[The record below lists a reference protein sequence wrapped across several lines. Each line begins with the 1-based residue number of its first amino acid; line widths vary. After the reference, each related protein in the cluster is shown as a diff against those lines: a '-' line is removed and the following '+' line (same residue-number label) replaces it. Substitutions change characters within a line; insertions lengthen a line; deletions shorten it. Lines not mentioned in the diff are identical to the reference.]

1 MPSRAIKQLIHNQQ
15 ILTATASMSV
25 SDAAAAMRS
34 ARVGAIMVLKGG
46 RLAGIF
52 TERDALYRVLA
63 EGRDPIKT
71 KIGEVMTADPTTVTP
86 ELPFGHA
93 LHLMYERG
101 FRHVPVVDNGVP
113 VGMVSARDALGPEI
127 DQFEAE
133 LKERERLMEV
143 MG

>member
-1 MPSRAIKQLIHNQQ
+1 MPNRAIKQLIHNQQ